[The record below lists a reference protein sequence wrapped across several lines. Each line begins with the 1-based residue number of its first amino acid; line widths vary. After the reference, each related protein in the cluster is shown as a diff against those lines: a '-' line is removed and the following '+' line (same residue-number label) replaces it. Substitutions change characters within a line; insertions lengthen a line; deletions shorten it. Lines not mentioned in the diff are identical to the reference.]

1 MNIPAP
7 LAAVTARI
15 SAFESYHPRLF
26 GVALVMIGA
35 ALVASGLRPARR
47 TGTDGQPPD

>member
-15 SAFESYHPRLF
+15 SAFENHPRLF

-35 ALVASGLRPARR
+35 ALIASGLRPARR